1 MQATELAS
9 WRNLDQALGPDCL
22 RIASYNIHCC
32 RGTDGRVD
40 AARVARV
47 IGEIG
52 CDTVGLQE
60 VDNRPGD
67 HHESMQLD
75 FLADATQMQA
85 LAGHTIVRH
94 EGHFGNALLTRRPV
108 LAVRRHVL
116 SFQSR
121 EPRGAIDVDL
131 DVAGRV
137 VRVIVTHL
145 GLLPAERRF
154 QVKMLLRLLHDT
166 PAEQTVLVLGD
177 INEWL
182 PLGRPLR
189 WLHGILG
196 HAPAERSF
204 PARCPVFALDRVWV
218 RPRHTL
224 LAFGAHRSVTARV
237 ASDHL
242 PVKAIVATGEE
253 PQVGIVLRKALRRAR
268 ERTNAKRGP
277 GAPAA
282 LPTADSGSN
291 PGVQPFASPTHA
303 RRTT

>member
-1 MQATELAS
+1 MRSDTAMQATELAS

-32 RGTDGRVD
+32 RGGDGRVD
-40 AARVARV
+40 VARVAQV

-60 VDNRPGD
+60 VDNQPGD
-67 HHESMQLD
+67 RHDSMQLD
-75 FLADATQMQA
+75 FLAHATQMEA

-116 SFQSR
+116 SFASR
-121 EPRGAIDVDL
+121 EPRGALDVDL
-131 DVAGRV
+131 EVAGRL

-154 QVKMLLRLLHDT
+154 QVTKMLRLLHDI
-166 PAEQTVLVLGD
+166 PPEQTVLVLGD

-189 WLHGILG
+189 WLHGMLG
-196 HAPAERSF
+196 QAPAERSF
-204 PARCPVFALDRVWV
+204 PAHFPMFALDRVWV
-218 RPRHTL
+218 RPRHIL
-224 LAFGAHRSVTARV
+224 LAFGAHRSALARV

-242 PVKAIVATGEE
+242 PVKAIIATGEE
-253 PQVGIVLRKALRRAR
+253 PQAGIMLRKQRRWAR
-268 ERTNAKRGP
+268 FSPSERRKP
-277 GAPAA
+277 G
-282 LPTADSGSN
+282 
-291 PGVQPFASPTHA
+291 FAIG
-303 RRTT
+303 